1 MVRENEYHIADGQ
14 AENPFVDGTFP
25 SLKFRLAPLAV
36 QHLASMQANPDDG
49 ATPALEKPEEIVEAK
64 HEESHR
70 YNHISVGFSVP
81 VIASNDAELASA
93 DTGDRP
99 STSCDLS
106 PVENEAGDDNATAG
120 GASPIAGNSRA
131 TRMLRSWQASSM
143 RLTGYEEDEAFSGQT
158 CNSSFSGLGH
168 WTAEFNKAATA
179 TVKKHF
185 DHINDILYKEPEEGM
200 EGDRTEQQDECRLW
214 STNFPHW
221 QAKGVGIGGDIDE
234 EELRCVSSPRA
245 ASSAQGLARVG
256 STNRRRGSASAKAR
270 LEVHG
275 APVTVHVPKE
285 LTEDGG
291 GSIEE
296 IFATDGL
303 VEDFVALDIR
313 DGSTRS
319 LVDLSESNAANSQT
333 ITPVNCIRASA
344 FFEVVDLCVL
354 ELQRSTVQLMNFM
367 RDKSTRFR
375 VEAAAVSSEACV
387 PNFRGKQ
394 RTRKNPRAPLQ
405 HISLDDIQ
413 ISPSVPIGYQP
424 GVMATKPE
432 KSLQHL
438 MTIKSCAL
446 QLRTGSST
454 QLIREE
460 TPTVPTRM
468 EQNAVAQRQL
478 TTPLHIHKMSLQ
490 ASRHPMESATS
501 HGLPT
506 DMAGDLTPVNSTLVG
521 PEESRHPPPAGGQRD
536 LTVFESA
543 AAGPA
548 NLPRPQPRPAFGSWT
563 GHDRTA
569 PLQIAPAASASMKP
583 LPASGKKRHLLEP
596 LDRAKTPLTNPM
608 DMDVTRE
615 VLRGHK
621 LSLQGVRVGTARDI
635 SSALQLTNIP
645 QPLRSYLGDDLQP
658 QHRPVTALPSISVDK
673 PSLKSAQTFPPST
686 KLPDLK
692 INGTRV
698 NLSAHN
704 TKFFKGR
711 QMAAAESSEHANKSS
726 PRQSHLVSLPSL
738 VASAELGTMD
748 PVPATSVLPATSA
761 MRGSMLPPIEVS
773 SNLTGHELPG
783 TSPPPRRSSAKNRV
797 HFGQVQGREG
807 SFSPKQGRSNNL
819 ADNRPSTIHGMRDLS
834 KSGRKVTPQ
843 DLQSAI
849 KIRGQ
854 STASTSQFSTQH
866 GTHGHYVLPGAAG
879 ASKPDWTRALSP
891 SSLSIQQ
898 LNPSVDEDEDGD
910 HVSNM
915 QTSLWVNASAAPVA
929 HSQRGR
935 NRHKKPGTD

>member
-621 LSLQGVRVGTARDI
+621 L
-635 SSALQLTNIP
+635 
-645 QPLRSYLGDDLQP
+645 
-658 QHRPVTALPSISVDK
+658 
-673 PSLKSAQTFPPST
+673 
-686 KLPDLK
+686 
-692 INGTRV
+692 
-698 NLSAHN
+698 
-704 TKFFKGR
+704 
-711 QMAAAESSEHANKSS
+711 
-726 PRQSHLVSLPSL
+726 
-738 VASAELGTMD
+738 TMD